1 MTHIGTIG
9 ITTITFTA
17 MVTDGTLTD
26 STGGID
32 GIDPM
37 SISVTLLGVDGM
49 AELITDGTVGTDG
62 IIGGLDGIAGM
73 VDGPATQRTITV
85 GITGDMVGIIGDTQI
100 TTMDGDTTAGITT
113 TIGDGEGIE
122 DSYVTELVLV
132 GIITEEQ

>member
-9 ITTITFTA
+9 ITTTTFTA

-26 STGGID
+26 STGGIG
-32 GIDPM
+32 GIAPM
-37 SISVTLLGVDGM
+37 FISVTLLGVDGT
-49 AELITDGTVGTDG
+49 EVSITAGTVGTDG
-62 IIGGLDGIAGM
+62 IIGGLGGIAGM
-73 VDGPATQRTITV
+73 VDGPATLRAIT
-85 GITGDMVGIIGDTQI
+85 VGIIGDTQV

-122 DSYVTELVLV
+122 DSYVTEFVLV

>member
-17 MVTDGTLTD
+17 MVTDGTFTD

-49 AELITDGTVGTDG
+49 VEWITAGTVGT
-62 IIGGLDGIAGM
+62 DGIAGM
-73 VDGPATQRTITV
+73 VDGPATLRTITV
-85 GITGDMVGIIGDTQI
+85 GITGDMVGIIGDTQV

-122 DSYVTELVLV
+122 DSYVTEHVLV